1 MGSFWPMRGFGRIIL
16 RTAVIGVLASSSS
29 WAQQSPGLSAKP
41 SGRSLAEPSAPPA
54 EQPVDLSR
62 PNPQTTLQN
71 SSAEELFLDAAMR
84 GEAWAQTK
92 LGKAYL
98 EQSDD
103 TERRQKGIELLKM
116 AAAQKD
122 AEAIYLLA
130 NAATAN
136 WVGQMSNIPA
146 LSKLEEAAKL
156 GSAEAQY
163 QLASIYAEGIGVERN
178 IESAITWGSKAA
190 DQGKSEAQL
199 ATGRIMIESG
209 NPERKAKALE
219 YLQSAVEAGNTGA
232 LLFLASAVGNG
243 RFDLPKDEA
252 RAEAL
257 LKPWAEKGNA
267 DCQFVLAALYKFG
280 ESFAHRR
287 NEAYVWMRRAADQG
301 HTDALKIL
309 ESEER

>member
-1 MGSFWPMRGFGRIIL
+1 MLARCALPAAL
-16 RTAVIGVLASSSS
+16 ATALAMLATSS

-41 SGRSLAEPSAPPA
+41 SGRTLAEPTAPPA

-62 PNPQTTLQN
+62 PNPQGTLDAT
-71 SSAEELFLDAAMR
+71 SSEDLYFDAAMR
-84 GEAWAQTK
+84 GDAWAQTK

-130 NAATAN
+130 NATTADLA
-136 WVGQMSNIPA
+136 GQMSNIPA
-146 LSKLEEAAKL
+146 LSKLEEAAEL

-178 IESAITWGSKAA
+178 IESAIKWGSKAA

-199 ATGRIMIESG
+199 ATGQILIESS

-232 LLFLASAVGNG
+232 VLFLASAVGNG
-243 RFDLPKDEA
+243 RFDLPKDES

>member
-1 MGSFWPMRGFGRIIL
+1 MRRIL
-16 RTAVIGVLASSSS
+16 ARCALPAALATALATSPAR
-29 WAQQSPGLSAKP
+29 AQQNPGLATRP
-41 SGRSLAEPSAPPA
+41 SGFTLDGTNAPA
-54 EQPVDLSR
+54 EQPIDLTR
-62 PNPQTTLQN
+62 PNPQSAVRST
-71 SSAEELFLDAAMR
+71 SSEELYFDAAMR

-92 LGKAYL
+92 LGKVYL
-98 EQSDD
+98 GSSNDEEQQ
-103 TERRQKGIELLKM
+103 RKGIELLQK

-130 NAATAN
+130 NAATAD
-136 WVGQMSNIPA
+136 WAGQMSNMPA
-146 LSKLEEAAKL
+146 LSKLKEAAEL

-163 QLASIYAEGIGVERN
+163 QLASIYAEGSGVERN

-199 ATGRIMIESG
+199 ATGQLLIESS

-219 YLQSAVEAGNTGA
+219 YLQRAVESGNTGA
-232 LLFLASAVGNG
+232 VLFLASAVGNG
-243 RFDLPKDEA
+243 RFNLPKDEA

-257 LKPWAEKGNA
+257 LRPWAEKGNA

-301 HTDALKIL
+301 HADAMKIL

>member
-1 MGSFWPMRGFGRIIL
+1 MKMPGRIIL
-16 RTAVIGVLASSSS
+16 PAAMAALATSS

-41 SGRSLAEPSAPPA
+41 SGRSLAEPTAPPA
-54 EQPVDLSR
+54 EQPVDLTR
-62 PNPQTTLQN
+62 PNPRTVID
-71 SSAEELFLDAAMR
+71 SASGEELYFDAAMR

-98 EQSDD
+98 AQSDD

-130 NAATAN
+130 NATTADLA
-136 WVGQMSNIPA
+136 GQMSNIPA
-146 LSKLEEAAKL
+146 LSKIEEAAEL
-156 GSAEAQY
+156 GSVEAQY

-178 IESAITWGSKAA
+178 IESAIKWGSKAA

-199 ATGRIMIESG
+199 ATGQILIESS
-209 NPERKAKALE
+209 NPERKAKALK

-232 LLFLASAVGNG
+232 VLFLASAVGNG

-252 RAEAL
+252 RAESL

-287 NEAYVWMRRAADQG
+287 NEAYFWMRRAADQG

>member
-1 MGSFWPMRGFGRIIL
+1 MKAPRRIIL

-41 SGRSLAEPSAPPA
+41 SGRTLAEPTAPPT

-62 PNPQTTLQN
+62 PNPQSTLDAT
-71 SSAEELFLDAAMR
+71 SSEDLYFDAAMR

-130 NAATAN
+130 NAAAAD
-136 WVGQMSNIPA
+136 WAGQMSNVPA
-146 LSKLEEAAKL
+146 LSKLEEAAEL

-178 IESAITWGSKAA
+178 MESAVKWGSKAA

-199 ATGRIMIESG
+199 ATGQILIESS
-209 NPERKAKALE
+209 NPERKAKALK

-232 LLFLASAVGNG
+232 VLFLASAVGNG

-287 NEAYVWMRRAADQG
+287 NEAYGWMRRAADQG